1 MRLIRLFF
9 LLYLIYSSTFF
20 AQTETKELDF
30 WKFYKGENTAAF
42 NIDFDDSSW
51 ETVKIPHDW
60 AIYGP
65 FDKQVDKQTVIIEQ
79 NNEEKATEKTGRTGA
94 LPFVGVGWYRTS
106 LNLDKY
112 TKDKQVL
119 ITFEGAMSNAEV
131 YINGKKVGSRPNGY
145 CYFYFDISDFI
156 FKDKENII
164 AVRLENQP
172 FSSRWYPGA

>member
-1 MRLIRLFF
+1 MRLSRLFF
-9 LLYLIYSSTFF
+9 LLYLVYSSTSFG
-20 AQTETKELDF
+20 QTETKELDF
-30 WKFYKGENTAAF
+30 WKFSKGENTAAF

-131 YINGKKVGSRPNGY
+131 DKYSYVAK
-145 CYFYFDISDFI
+145 ISEVI
-156 FKDKENII
+156 ENDYNLNIPRYVDTFEEEEPVDLNALI
-164 AVRLENQP
+164 DA
-172 FSSRWYPGA
+172 